1 MNDFSKTEWSKFYS
15 CYRELNQK
23 QLQKSLLH
31 FELEKDKM
39 VRDWRSPY
47 WRMSHIRHLLYG
59 DPVLPKYSKD
69 MTMWMK
75 YTKPFEDYL
84 DMMIPQFEEVKTY
97 YQRQK
102 EEHDDLRK
110 QKKVEKVECERCNA
124 MVSRTN
130 LSKHMA
136 TFRCRSG
143 E

>member
-1 MNDFSKTEWSKFYS
+1 
-15 CYRELNQK
+15 
-23 QLQKSLLH
+23 
-31 FELEKDKM
+31 
-39 VRDWRSPY
+39 
-47 WRMSHIRHLLYG
+47 MSHIRHLLYG

-143 E
+143 EQMSLRDIRQNRGDGKEEPQVLSKKCQECV